1 MQKKIQIAI
10 EKVKDADHIDEAKK
24 PQIIEKLKEWQKEN
38 EAINDIAV
46 KFENWWLELEPIF
59 AELGLV

>member
-1 MQKKIQIAI
+1 MKQKLEKAI
-10 EKVKDADHIDEAKK
+10 EKVKDAKHIDDSKK
-24 PQIIEKLKEWQKEN
+24 SEIIAKLKEWQKEN

-46 KFENWWLELEPIF
+46 RFEKWWLELEPIF